1 VSAEELTR
9 IIAMSRWA
17 ADATATRVEPWR
29 YGSAIF
35 TDDFPGRYDS
45 NFLRVEGP
53 IGSATADELA
63 ADADAVQASLQHREL
78 VFEDPA
84 DGARVAPGFRAL
96 GYLVDEAVLMIQRDG
111 VEVTSDVGAREVDA
125 ETVRSVVIAAR
136 LENPATTLEE
146 AEMVADFRVAAA
158 ERAGTRY
165 FAAELDG
172 VLVSYCELRL
182 HDGVAQIEDVNTL
195 AAWRNRGAGRAVVL
209 AAAAAARAA
218 RADLVWL
225 AADADDWPRRLYAK
239 LGFEQ
244 VGGIWQCTRLAPDHP
259 ALRDAAA
266 SAP

>member
-1 VSAEELTR
+1 VSAEELAR

-17 ADATATRVEPWR
+17 GEATATRVEPWR

-45 NFLRVEGP
+45 NFLRVEHP

-63 ADADAVQASLQHREL
+63 AEAETVQGSLRHREL

-96 GYLVDEAVLMIQRDG
+96 GYLVDEAVLMVQHV
-111 VEVTSDVGAREVDA
+111 VEVGSDVGASEVDA

-136 LENPATTLEE
+136 LENPATTREE
-146 AEMVADFRVAAA
+146 AEMVADFRVVAA
-158 ERAGTRY
+158 ERAGTPY

-172 VLVSYCELRL
+172 VLASYCELRL

-195 AAWRNRGAGRAVVL
+195 EAWRNRGAGRAVVL

-225 AADADDWPRRLYAK
+225 AADADDWPKQLYAM
-239 LGFEQ
+239 LGFEP
-244 VGGIWQCTRLAPDHP
+244 VGGMWQCTRLAPDHP